1 MAFFKPHDPNYSR
14 ELFGKVPVR
23 HIRRMQDLSTNY
35 IRSGP
40 GHARGYFY
48 VIGLGLFGY
57 YFIPFAWSFLGALI
71 R

>member
-1 MAFFKPHDPNYSR
+1 MAFFKPYDPRFSR

-23 HIRRMQDLSTNY
+23 HIRRMQDLSSSY
-35 IRSGP
+35 LRSGP

-48 VIGLGLFGY
+48 VLGLGIFGY
-57 YFIPFAWSFLGALI
+57 YVIPFAWNFIGALF